1 MTMGT
6 ESGAPEGKYSQGC
19 YKEPIPEAEK
29 EHPST
34 FGWMNSLPLIFLS
47 ETSGIEVCG
56 GLSVREWRNPVWPLC
71 WEQPDC
77 DAANA
82 ASARGGST
90 DVGS

>member
-6 ESGAPEGKYSQGC
+6 ELGALKVYSQGC

-34 FGWMNSLPLIFLS
+34 FGWMNSLPLILLA
-47 ETSGIEVCG
+47 ETSGIEVWG
-56 GLSVREWRNPVWPLC
+56 ISVREWRSPVWPLC

-82 ASARGGST
+82 ASA
-90 DVGS
+90 